1 MEREE
6 KTFNVVPKGVSD
18 HFIVQFGNNLD
29 ARYLARIG
37 RVSADSRLTKSDEK
51 GGFHR

>member
-6 KTFNVVPKGVSD
+6 KTFNVVPKAGSG
-18 HFIVQFGNNLD
+18 HFIAQFGHTLD
-29 ARYLARIG
+29 ARYLDRIN

>member
-6 KTFNVVPKGVSD
+6 KTFNVVPKGVSG
-18 HFIVQFGNNLD
+18 HFIVQFEHTLD
-29 ARYLARIG
+29 AQSLARIS

-51 GGFHR
+51 GGFHW